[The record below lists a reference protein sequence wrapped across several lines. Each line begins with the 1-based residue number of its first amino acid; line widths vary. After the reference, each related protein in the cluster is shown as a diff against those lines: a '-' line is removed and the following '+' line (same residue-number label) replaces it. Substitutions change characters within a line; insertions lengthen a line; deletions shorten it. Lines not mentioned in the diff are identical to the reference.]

1 MAAKAA
7 FLFFIIDRMV
17 NLESLMDRPLEGKIA
32 LVTGASRGI
41 GAAIAQRLAAD
52 GAELVVHYGTGR
64 AEAERLTSSLGDDGH
79 KAHLL
84 QADLAAVDG
93 GQQLVERLLA
103 LQLPRIDILVNN
115 AGVAVFAGL
124 AATSVEE
131 FEKLVSVNMRSLF
144 FITQGVVPL
153 IPNGG
158 RVINVG
164 TAATRVT
171 FPGITAYA
179 ASKGFVDALTLQ
191 LAGELGPKG
200 ITVNVVAPGAID
212 TSMSGWIH
220 QPGGKETLAQAQTL
234 PGIGQ
239 PAHVAGVVAFLAG
252 PDGAWTTGQVVD
264 ASGGTKL

>member
-1 MAAKAA
+1 MKK
-7 FLFFIIDRMV
+7 
-17 NLESLMDRPLEGKIA
+17 PLEGKIA
-32 LVTGASRGI
+32 VVTGASRGI

-52 GAELVVHYGTGR
+52 GAELVLHYGSGR
-64 AEAERLTSSLGDDGH
+64 AEAEALAASLRDAGH

-93 GQQLVERLLA
+93 GQQFVQRLAA
-103 LQLPRIDILVNN
+103 LQLARIDILVNN
-115 AGVAVFAGL
+115 AGIALFAGL
-124 AATSVEE
+124 DGTSAGE

-144 FITQGVVPL
+144 FVTQGVVPL
-153 IPNGG
+153 MPNGG
-158 RVINVG
+158 RIVNIG
-164 TAATRVT
+164 TAATRIA
-171 FPGITAYA
+171 FPGITAYS

-191 LAGELGPKG
+191 LAAELGGRG

-212 TSMSGWIH
+212 TRMSAWIH
-220 QPGGKETLAQAQTL
+220 GPGGKETLAQVQAL

-239 PAHVAGVVAFLAG
+239 PEHVAGVVAFLAG